1 MARGRARRGGR
12 RGRQEAQRL
21 RLLDSL
27 RALVAHG
34 SGLPYTL
41 SEATLHGLGAEI
53 GLEPAETVALFKRL
67 IQAGDVHVVPQRDGR
82 LYVDGVGALV
92 DDVG

>member
-1 MARGRARRGGR
+1 MGRGRARRGGR

-34 SGLPYTL
+34 SELPYTL
-41 SEATLHGLGAEI
+41 GEATLHGLGAEI

-67 IQAGDVHVVPQRDGR
+67 IRDGDVHVVPRPDGQR
-82 LYVDGVGALV
+82 YVDGVGALV
-92 DDVG
+92 ADIG